1 MPLESTVSSPTAP
14 SSSKAPATSLSPK
27 QQVLAECLVL
37 VGRPLRRTTVVA
49 LPLAIIAAFALRN
62 DVDTTMLC
70 LWLGLV
76 AGATVILTYVAGF
89 APPLDTV
96 ESVENRHNE
105 VVFTV
110 GLLGAAWGTGPLIAF
125 PTDATMRMLLAA
137 TLLAVVSSVGLGTL
151 LLRPA
156 FFALAVPLLAPLFIR
171 LATSGQSSQF
181 AAAIVLAVCS
191 VSLILHFLEGNAS
204 SVTLVRNRI
213 ENGLLGQ
220 RVERLKGRI
229 AANEEELEVA
239 YRQLD
244 EFQSGAG
251 VAAAIVERAAVLSR
265 TDFNMRLGDT
275 WAATRPDT
283 DSFSVALVEI
293 ADYNQIINEYGDDVA
308 RRLFNELGRFIGSC
322 LRTEDCVAG
331 FAAPRYGLILCD
343 SDSETAS
350 RALERIRR
358 RVESSPI
365 DVGHQIL
372 CHLVMG
378 VVSWEN
384 NVRPM
389 EMIGRSERS
398 LAQAWT
404 LPQRLQAWE
413 HINGSPMDAGH
424 ASGATHASIEPKRFI
439 LSDTTLRE
447 TPAAPQPR

>member
-1 MPLESTVSSPTAP
+1 MPFQSTVSSTAVTAP
-14 SSSKAPATSLSPK
+14 ISTPVSAKSTSLSPK

-62 DVDTTMLC
+62 DVDTTMLG

-96 ESVENRHNE
+96 ESVENRRNE

-125 PTDATMRMLLAA
+125 PTDPTMRLLLAA

-156 FFALAVPLLAPLFIR
+156 FFALATPLLAPLFVR
-171 LATSGQSSQF
+171 LATSGDSSQF
-181 AAAIVLAVCS
+181 AAAVVLAGCS
-191 VSLILHFLEGNAS
+191 ISLILHFLEGNAS

-220 RVERLKGRI
+220 RVDRLKGRI

-244 EFQSGAG
+244 DHRSGSG
-251 VAAAIVERAAVLSR
+251 VPAPIVERAAVLSR
-265 TDFNMRLGDT
+265 TEFNMRLGDT
-275 WAATRPDT
+275 WAATAPDT
-283 DSFSVALVEI
+283 DSFSVALVEV
-293 ADYNQIINEYGDDVA
+293 ADFNQIILEHGDEIA
-308 RRLFNELGRFIGSC
+308 QRLFNDLGRFIGSC

-358 RVESSPI
+358 RVESSPM
-365 DVGHQIL
+365 DVGRQVL
-372 CHLVMG
+372 CQLVMG
-378 VVSWEN
+378 VVSWEPD
-384 NVRPM
+384 VRPM

-404 LPQRLQAWE
+404 RPQRLQAWE
-413 HINGSPMDAGH
+413 NINGSRNATSTVN
-424 ASGATHASIEPKRFI
+424 ASPNPATVE
-439 LSDTTLRE
+439 E
-447 TPAAPQPR
+447 N

>member
-1 MPLESTVSSPTAP
+1 MPIESTAKSSTSTPKPT
-14 SSSKAPATSLSPK
+14 TSLSPK

-37 VGRPLRRTTVVA
+37 VGRPLRRTTAVA
-49 LPLAIIAAFALRN
+49 LPLAVIAAFALRH
-62 DVDTTMLC
+62 DVDPTMLG

-96 ESVENRHNE
+96 ESIENRHNE

-125 PTDATMRMLLAA
+125 PADTTMRMLLGA

-151 LLRPA
+151 LLRRA
-156 FFALAVPLLAPLFIR
+156 FFALALPLLGPLFIR
-171 LATSGQSSQF
+171 LGTSGGSSEF
-181 AAAIVLAVCS
+181 AAAIVLAVCC
-191 VSLILHFLEGNAS
+191 VSLILHFLEGNTS

-213 ENGLLGQ
+213 ENSLLGQ

-229 AANEEELEVA
+229 VANEEELEVA
-239 YRQLD
+239 YRLLD
-244 EFQSGAG
+244 EYRSGAG
-251 VAAAIVERAAVLSR
+251 VPATIVERASVLSR
-265 TDFNMRLGDT
+265 TEFNMRLGDI
-275 WAATRPDT
+275 WAATTPDT

-293 ADYNQIINEYGDDVA
+293 ADFNQIVNEYGDDVA
-308 RRLFNELGRFIGSC
+308 KRLFNELGRFIGSC

-331 FAAPRYGLILCD
+331 FTAPRYGLLLCD

-358 RVESSPI
+358 RVETSPM
-365 DVGHQIL
+365 DVGQPIL
-372 CHLVMG
+372 CQLVMG
-378 VVSWEN
+378 VVSFEFN
-384 NVRPM
+384 IRPV
-389 EMIGRSERS
+389 EMIGRSERA

-404 LPQRLQAWE
+404 LTQRIQAWE
-413 HINGSPMDAGH
+413 HINGSPI
-424 ASGATHASIEPKRFI
+424 ASLRQTNDPMQPGTQRFI

-447 TPAAPQPR
+447 TPAAPRPR